1 MSPCFYKGDVV
12 IINQEDKRIE
22 KGDIIAFKKEGTVII
37 HRIQQ
42 IIKTKDEYLVYTKG
56 DANRNPDNYKI
67 TKDMILGV
75 VKYRIPYVG
84 YPTILLNE
92 YW

>member
-1 MSPCFYKGDVV
+1 MATTKIWKVEKRLDHV
-12 IINQEDKRIE
+12 IDYTTNEE
-22 KGDIIAFKKEGTVII
+22 
-37 HRIQQ
+37 
-42 IIKTKDEYLVYTKG
+42 KTKNEYFIYTKG

-75 VKYRIPYVG
+75 VNCKIPYIG
-84 YPTILLNE
+84 KPTVLLNE

>member
-12 IINQEDKRIE
+12 IINQKYQNLNQ
-22 KGDIIAFKKEGTVII
+22 GDIIAFKYEGTVIV
-37 HRIQQ
+37 HRIHQM
-42 IIKTKDEYLVYTKG
+42 IKTKNEYFIYTKG
-56 DANRNPDNYKI
+56 DANHNPDNYKI

-75 VKYRIPYVG
+75 VNCKIPYIG
-84 YPTILLNE
+84 KPTVLLNE